1 LHHLLIV
8 NICHYLYFSKRI
20 ITSFYQNLKL
30 QIKLKLFFANIIFK
44 RSRCSL
50 ICKIL
55 TINNFLCQLIGSPGK
70 SLMILSSDNWSEPL
84 VMVKDLWYLLHLS
97 RQIIMQS
104 LIKMKRFLSRRK
116 ERSKLKNHAIIGK
129 IYVAILLKK

>member
-1 LHHLLIV
+1 MIV

-30 QIKLKLFFANIIFK
+30 QIKLKHFFANIIFK
-44 RSRCSL
+44 WSRCSL

-55 TINNFLCQLIGSPGK
+55 TINNFLCQPIGSPGK

-84 VMVKDLWYLLHLS
+84 VMVKDLWYLLPLS

-104 LIKMKRFLSRRK
+104 LIRMKRFLSRRK

-129 IYVAILLKK
+129 IYVGILLKK